1 MTGSEFERA
10 VRQLA
15 RARWNLPYGDGAAE
29 FINQDEIDCV
39 CRTEDVTHLIECTT
53 ERRLEK
59 FRTQINKLEIARRR
73 LEERGETVALWIVTK
88 HDPTPEQR
96 TQAKGARIR
105 ALSLEEFQ
113 RQLVDAGQY
122 LEARWQYRFGSA
134 NDPEEGGHRL
144 SDNEYVTQP
153 LTRSG
158 FSDEYSVSDLCS
170 LLIGGKAIVLSGPF
184 GAGKSLTLREV
195 FKQLRGDYYRNPTNK
210 IPIAI
215 NLSDH
220 WGQGSVDEILR
231 RHAER
236 VGFEKPHEL
245 VRAWNA
251 GLLLPLLDG
260 IDELAS
266 PVFAMDKD
274 AISRSRQE
282 ALKVI
287 QAFMRDIRG
296 TSGVLLTGRDHYFD
310 SVVHARALM
319 HLPEDAI
326 FVDVGEFYESQ
337 AMEYLKNKGI
347 TADLPTWLPRKPL
360 LLGYLASRELLNQVS
375 SIDGDGGPALAW
387 HHFLDRICEREADLF
402 QDVQSDT
409 VRLLLE
415 NLAVRARSLPRG
427 SGPLYDSDLTSAYKE
442 ITKVEPS
449 VAARTLLQRL
459 PGLTARDQE
468 EGARS
473 FVTSAYKEITKVE
486 PSVAARTLLQR
497 LPGLTARDQEE
508 GARSFVDDDMMEAL
522 RAGSVARFIIDPHTS
537 VSVNKLAHPLNA
549 FGCSVT
555 GYLGDLYGLAAAQ
568 YTVAAIQA
576 LQRWEE
582 PTLALDVILSGSA
595 APNVEML
602 DAQGL
607 TITRGLADEIDME
620 DRPIVNLTLD
630 TCLIQKVRFDSSESA
645 IEFRKCAI
653 LRIEGIANERA
664 LPASVFAEC
673 EVEAFDNRH
682 TNTAILGS
690 DLPTSIKV
698 LLVLV
703 RKLFLQRGSGR
714 AESAL
719 YRGIDGP
726 LRGQVSPVLDLLTAE
741 GIVYSHNANR
751 RIIWH
756 GNRTHRTRMLKIL
769 EGDTNADDSL
779 MKAVARV
786 TSS

>member
-1 MTGSEFERA
+1 MTGPEFERA
-10 VRQLA
+10 VRRLA

-73 LEERGETVALWIVTK
+73 LEERGEIVVLWIVTK
-88 HDPTPEQR
+88 HEPTPEQR
-96 TQAKGARIR
+96 TQARGARIR

-144 SDNEYVTQP
+144 PDNEYVKQP

-170 LLIGGKAIVLSGPF
+170 LLIRGKAIVLSGPF

-195 FKQLRGDYYRNPTNK
+195 FKQLRGDYYRHPANK

-220 WGQGSVDEILR
+220 WGQASVDEILR
-231 RHAER
+231 RHAEK

-266 PVFAMDKD
+266 PVFAMDQD

-287 QAFMRDIRG
+287 QAFMRDVRG

-310 SVVHARALM
+310 SVKHARELM

-337 AMEYLKNKGI
+337 AMEYLKSKGI

-387 HHFLDRICEREADLF
+387 HHFLNRICEREADLF
-402 QDVQSDT
+402 QDVHSDT

-415 NLAVRARSLPRG
+415 NLAGRARSLPRG

-459 PGLTARDQE
+459 PGLTARDQ
-468 EGARS
+468 A
-473 FVTSAYKEITKVE
+473 
-486 PSVAARTLLQR
+486 
-497 LPGLTARDQEE
+497 E

-537 VSVNKLAHPLNA
+537 VSVSKLAHPLNA

-555 GYLGDLYGLAAAQ
+555 GYLGDLYGFAATQ
-568 YTVAAIQA
+568 YAVAAIQA

-582 PTLALDVILSGSA
+582 PTLALDAILSGSA

-607 TITRGLADEIDME
+607 TITGGLADEIDME

-630 TCLIQKVRFDSSESA
+630 NCLIQKVRFDNSESA
-645 IEFRKCAI
+645 IAFRKCGI

-664 LPASVFAEC
+664 LPASVFTEC
-673 EVEAFDNRH
+673 EVEGFDNRH

-726 LRGQVSPVLDLLTAE
+726 LRGQVSPVLDLLRSQ

-751 RIIWH
+751 RTIWH

-779 MKAVARV
+779 MKAVARL

>member
-1 MTGSEFERA
+1 MTGQEFERA

-15 RARWNLPYGDGAAE
+15 RARWNLDYGDGAAE

-88 HDPTPEQR
+88 HEPTPEQR

-113 RQLVDAGQY
+113 RQLVDARQY

-144 SDNEYVTQP
+144 PDNEYVAQP
-153 LTRSG
+153 LTRNGS
-158 FSDEYSVSDLCS
+158 SDEYSVSDICR
-170 LLIGGKAIVLSGPF
+170 LLISGTAIVLSGPF

-195 FKQLRGDYYRNPTNK
+195 FKQLRGDYYRNATNK

-220 WGQGSVDEILR
+220 WGQSNVDEILR

-245 VRAWNA
+245 IRAWNA

-266 PVFAMDKD
+266 PVFAMDQD
-274 AISRSRQE
+274 AIRRSRQE

-310 SVVHARALM
+310 SVVHARDLM
-319 HLPEDAI
+319 RLPEGAI

-360 LLGYLASRELLNQVS
+360 LLGYLASRGLLNQVS
-375 SIDGDGGPALAW
+375 SIDGESGSALAW

-402 QDVQSDT
+402 QDVRSDT
-409 VRLLLE
+409 VRRLLE
-415 NLAVRARSLPRG
+415 NLAARARTLPRG
-427 SGPLYDSDLTSAYKE
+427 SGPLYDSDLTSAY
-442 ITKVEPS
+442 
-449 VAARTLLQRL
+449 R
-459 PGLTARDQE
+459 
-468 EGARS
+468 
-473 FVTSAYKEITKVE
+473 EITKVE

-508 GARSFVDDDMMEAL
+508 GARSFVDDEMMEAL

-537 VSVNKLAHPLNA
+537 VGVNKLAHPLNT

-555 GYLGDLYGLAAAQ
+555 GYLGHLYGLTAAQ

-582 PTLALDVILSGSA
+582 PTLALDAVLSGSA
-595 APNVEML
+595 APNVELL
-602 DAQGL
+602 DAQGI
-607 TITRGLADEIDME
+607 TITQGLADEIDME

-630 TCLIQKVRFDSSESA
+630 TCLIQKVRFDSGESA
-645 IEFRKCAI
+645 IGFKKCSI
-653 LRIEGIANERA
+653 LRIEGIANERG
-664 LPASVFAEC
+664 LPASVFTEC
-673 EVEAFDNRH
+673 EIEAFDNRH

-698 LLVLV
+698 LLVLI

-726 LRGQVSPVLDLLTAE
+726 LRGQVSPVLDLLTSE
-741 GIVYSHNANR
+741 GIVYSHDANR
-751 RIIWH
+751 RTIWH

-779 MKAVARV
+779 MKAVARL